1 MQSILKRKDIQLF
14 IFLAAFFITNALL
27 AEMIGG
33 KLFSL
38 EKLIGIQPVNWS
50 FFYQENLSFTMTCGV
65 LLWPVVFIFTDIIN
79 EYFGLKGV
87 RLLSYLTVGL
97 IIYSFIM
104 IYISMSMPP
113 ADFYVLSMKEKGV
126 PDMNRAFNAVFG
138 QGLWIIAGSILA
150 FLLGQLIDVF
160 VFQKI
165 KQRTGEKQ
173 LWLRA
178 TGSTLVSQFIDSF
191 IVLFIA
197 FYVSGKFPFNWV
209 LGVGLVN
216 FIYKGIVAILLT
228 PSLYILHTIID
239 RFLGEELAHQL
250 KEKASLT

>member
-1 MQSILKRKDIQLF
+1 MQSILKRKDVLLF
-14 IFLAAFFITNALL
+14 ISLAAFFITNALL

-38 EKLIGIQPVNWS
+38 EKIIGIPPVNWS
-50 FFYQENLSFTMTCGV
+50 LFHQKNLSFTMTCGV
-65 LLWPVVFIFTDIIN
+65 LLWPVVFVFTDIIN

-97 IIYSFIM
+97 IIYSFFM
-104 IYISMSMPP
+104 IYISMNMPP
-113 ADFYVLSMKEKGV
+113 ANFYVLSMTEKGI
-126 PDMNRAFNAVFG
+126 PDMNLAFNAVFG

-165 KQRTGEKQ
+165 KQVTGEKQ

-178 TGSTLVSQFIDSF
+178 TGSTLVSQLIDSF
-191 IVLFIA
+191 VVLFIA
-197 FYVSGKFPFNWV
+197 FYASGKFPLNWV
-209 LGVGLVN
+209 FGVGLVN
-216 FIYKGIVAILLT
+216 FIYKGVVAILLT

-239 RFLGEELAHQL
+239 RFLGKELAHQL
-250 KEKASLT
+250 KEKANLK